1 MNCTTGYPADLRHS
15 IRILVRKNES
25 DLSYTGPLHEI
36 RFVYQRQNDGIP
48 YDIKGRDDRACSR
61 KLSSLGIVQ

>member
-15 IRILVRKNES
+15 IRILVRKNEP

-48 YDIKGRDDRACSR
+48 YDIIAEITVACDFECP
-61 KLSSLGIVQ
+61 SLAIGQ